1 MKTNVITEKFNEMLD
16 KMIADPDSVTESD
29 KSKLNA
35 LYSKLCKAMG
45 ISEHSQWRV
54 EWRVE
59 KWLDT
64 AKKLAGFAP
73 DDVCIATQNIILDG
87 GANEMLKLITGTGGT
102 AYSNANA
109 RIVVG
114 TSNTAENS
122 AQTGV
127 IASGSNIASAVMDS
141 GYPAVS
147 DRQAVF
153 RATFGD
159 DSANFDWNEFCIMN
173 GITSSA
179 IALNRKV
186 ANLGTKSTGTWTLQ
200 ITVSVTSE

>member
-1 MKTNVITEKFNEMLD
+1 MENIIVKKLNQLLD
-16 KMIADPDSVTESD
+16 EMIANPDKVTDSD
-29 KSKLNA
+29 RENLNS

-64 AKKLAGFAP
+64 AKKLAGLAP
-73 DDVCIATQNIILDG
+73 DEVSVATQNIILDG

-102 AYSNANA
+102 AYSNGNA
-109 RIVVG
+109 RIFVG
-114 TSNTAENS
+114 TNSTAENP

-127 IASGSNIASAVMDS
+127 LASGSGVASAVMDS
-141 GYPAVS
+141 GYPVVS

-153 RATFGD
+153 RASFGD
-159 DSANFDWNEFCIMN
+159 ESANFAWNEFAISN
-173 GITSSA
+173 GNGA
-179 IALNRKV
+179 GAVALNRKV
-186 ANLGTKSTGTWTLQ
+186 ASLGTKATGTWTLQ

>member
-1 MKTNVITEKFNEMLD
+1 MENIIVKKLNQLLD
-16 KMIADPDSVTESD
+16 EMIANPNKVTDSD
-29 KSKLNA
+29 RDKLNS
-35 LYSKLCKAMG
+35 LYSKLCKALG

-64 AKKLAGFAP
+64 AKKLAGIAP
-73 DDVCIATQNIILDG
+73 DEVSFATQNIILDG

-102 AYSNANA
+102 AYSNGNA
-109 RIVVG
+109 RIFVG
-114 TSNTAENS
+114 TNSTTENS

-127 IASGSNIASAVMDS
+127 LASGSSVASAVMES
-141 GYPAVS
+141 GYPVVS

-153 RATFGD
+153 RASFGD
-159 DSANFDWNEFCIMN
+159 DSANFAWNELAISN
-173 GITSSA
+173 GNGA
-179 IALNRKV
+179 GAVALNRKV
-186 ANLGTKSTGTWTLQ
+186 DSLGTKVTGTWTLQ

>member
-1 MKTNVITEKFNEMLD
+1 MENIIVKKLNQLLD
-16 KMIADPDSVTESD
+16 EMIANPDKVTDSD
-29 KSKLNA
+29 RDKLNS

-73 DDVCIATQNIILDG
+73 DEVCVETQNIILDG

-109 RIVVG
+109 RIAVG
-114 TSNTAENS
+114 TDNTAENAS
-122 AQTGV
+122 QTGV
-127 IASGSNIASAVMDS
+127 ISVGGSTASAVMDS
-141 GYPAVS
+141 GYPTVS

-153 RATFGD
+153 RSTFGD
-159 DSANFDWNEFCIMN
+159 DSANFAWNEFAITN
-173 GITSSA
+173 GNGGSA

-186 ANLGTKSTGTWTLQ
+186 ANLGVKATGTWTLQ
-200 ITVSVTSE
+200 ITVSVTSD